1 MKTFGGWRRA
11 WAVPS
16 REMAT
21 ARHKMAADDGSYS
34 SNAFGSDEE
43 FRIQS
48 EERIL
53 TYSKCAVERGDSWLT
68 IWLWRKLFHSEMLVC
83 GFTALPCLSLRL
95 DFIAS
100 NFPFITMNANNQLSF
115 RFQLAA
121 QWEERRTNATAIIVN
136 VFIRTLHSHQ
146 AEWIAVFTNLNLRK
160 DLFALLIKA
169 SSSTPRSIR
178 QRDAC

>member
-1 MKTFGGWRRA
+1 M
-11 WAVPS
+11 
-16 REMAT
+16 MI
-21 ARHKMAADDGSYS
+21 MDGSYS

-53 TYSKCAVERGDSWLT
+53 TYSKCAVERGDSWLS

-83 GFTALPCLSLRL
+83 GFTALPCLV
-95 DFIAS
+95 FITS
-100 NFPFITMNANNQLSF
+100 NFPFITMNANNELSF
-115 RFQLAA
+115 RFQLTA
-121 QWEERRTNATAIIVN
+121 QWEERRTDAAAIIVN
-136 VFIRTLHSHQ
+136 VFIRMMHSHH

-169 SSSTPRSIR
+169 SSSAPRFIR